1 MQPRVEHSC
10 VEIYQC
16 RSDKLRHRAES
27 VD

>member
-1 MQPRVEHSC
+1 M
-10 VEIYQC
+10 YQR